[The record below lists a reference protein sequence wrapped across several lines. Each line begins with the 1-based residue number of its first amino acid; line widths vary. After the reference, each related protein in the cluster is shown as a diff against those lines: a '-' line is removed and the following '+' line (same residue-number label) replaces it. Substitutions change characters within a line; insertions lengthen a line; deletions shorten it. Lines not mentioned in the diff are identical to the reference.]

1 MMKNLFYKL
10 LIVLLVLSACSQNK
24 EDEKGV
30 NSDLVMVCDS
40 PGAYAYHNHH
50 CHGLSSCDS
59 QIINVSVEE
68 AIKMER
74 RECGFCYH

>member
-1 MMKNLFYKL
+1 MRKRWFILFL
-10 LIVLLVLSACSQNK
+10 FPLFFSSCSQ
-24 EDEKGV
+24 EKDKTNTV
-30 NSDLVMVCDS
+30 LICDS
-40 PGAYAYHNHH
+40 PDAYAYHKDH

-74 RECGFCYH
+74 RECGYCY